1 MRKNNIFEV
10 IQNFLEWDEDISQ
23 DILNDFL
30 ETKSIYETIESWSI
44 SSPHDFNMWKELE
57 EDYCS
62 MIKDWSKNYIP
73 EMKEII
79 LKNDKK
85 FSKKL
90 LDLFEK

>member
-30 ETKSIYETIESWSI
+30 ETKSIYETIENWSI

-73 EMKEII
+73 EMKEIT

-90 LDLFEK
+90 LSLFEK